1 MGWVWRSH
9 VRFCAL
15 CPHFH
20 AQLVLPWP
28 FGAAFQ
34 NTCAFNWFKFFF
46 HFPVFF
52 GLFLLRWCS
61 FKIHFF
67 LQHRSFSSAAVA
79 VLLFLV
85 FLKHSPAAQDA
96 LHPTSCSDVKLLIK
110 QLRHSIL
117 RGKSGL
123 LAPLGI
129 SVLMCSPFWN
139 PPSIPSAPSLLAS
152 GKASALH
159 LFVCTSKCSKGQNLC
174 LWCSWI
180 YYFVLLFLPDELH
193 DRGEMAPKL

>member
-34 NTCAFNWFKFFF
+34 NTCAFNLFNFF
-46 HFPVFF
+46 FPVFF

-110 QLRHSIL
+110 QPRHSISQ
-117 RGKSGL
+117 RKIGIISTSGDL
-123 LAPLGI
+123 CPYVQPFLESSFHPI
-129 SVLMCSPFWN
+129 CSK
-139 PPSIPSAPSLLAS
+139 LAS
-152 GKASALH
+152 KWKSICIALVCVH
-159 LFVCTSKCSKGQNLC
+159 IKVLQGSEFVSL
-174 LWCSWI
+174 
-180 YYFVLLFLPDELH
+180 V
-193 DRGEMAPKL
+193 